1 MSNIKLL
8 SFSLKPLLPELCWQ
22 GRKACYQDITY
33 FFFMWDLRCI
43 YLGPSSLHQVDF
55 QAGNGKAEVF
65 SKCVFLLNQHVL
77 HKEADAVL

>member
-1 MSNIKLL
+1 
-8 SFSLKPLLPELCWQ
+8 
-22 GRKACYQDITY
+22 
-33 FFFMWDLRCI
+33 MWDLRCI